1 MATQDVKA
9 ALPVARLGSGES
21 PIKWSRNRLTFGAAS
36 GSIDVATDIYEI
48 GDIKAESALVDGYV
62 IVTTVIPTTSSS
74 PTLQFHVG
82 TKTSTNELTA
92 ILPMSNIA
100 KGTTFRF
107 HIGDWLGAAPPTVG
121 IANLYVDADAV
132 LNVTHTGALP
142 ASGAI
147 DVYWATIDIQDNT

>member
-74 PTLQFHVG
+74 PSSPSRHRHARHRH
-82 TKTSTNELTA
+82 S
-92 ILPMSNIA
+92 
-100 KGTTFRF
+100 R
-107 HIGDWLGAAPPTVG
+107 
-121 IANLYVDADAV
+121 
-132 LNVTHTGALP
+132 ALVAWYRSSGLRVRGHLARNRLL
-142 ASGAI
+142 ASR
-147 DVYWATIDIQDNT
+147 